1 MSRSVLD
8 DLEAATS
15 GQVAAVRTGVG
26 EDWVDNWEP
35 ILNQLVEDEVELP
48 EDLRTRFA
56 VEIAGYLDSWVDLDD
71 DELMLWRAR
80 ENFPKFL
87 SFSPKIED
95 PRRKTPETA

>member
-1 MSRSVLD
+1 MSVRVLD
-8 DLEAATS
+8 EIATATD
-15 GQVAAVRTGVG
+15 GQVSPYTGIG

-35 ILNQLVEDEVELP
+35 ILDQLVEDEIELP

-56 VEIAGYLDSWVDLDD
+56 EEIAGYLDSWADLDD

-87 SFSPKIED
+87 NFSPKIED
-95 PRRKTPETA
+95 PRRKIPETA